1 MTSTVL
7 SESGQNRN
15 EYLFATRKCGVID
28 RSDMSRLRINGVDS
42 LDLLDRLST
51 NALLELVSGS
61 SLHTVMT
68 TNKGRVVC
76 LLLVAL
82 VGDQIVLITGSGDGE
97 KASELI
103 DFYTFSEDVQV
114 QDIGNETGQLSLVGP
129 SCSFVLDQL
138 GVGELNPYE
147 CASVSVNGITITAI
161 RSEFLGQ
168 PSYDLIIPA
177 QFLKDVNDML
187 ITIGG
192 VEICSISKETLN
204 LVRIERGI
212 PESGFELTEE
222 YNPLEVELKN
232 YISFN
237 KGCYVGQEVVA
248 RLNTYDKVKRR
259 LVGLTWHEETIFE
272 PGANLF
278 YDGANIGTLTSTT
291 KRHQPGRFIGLGVV
305 KKAYTEAGTEL
316 HIISEEQDISVKAVV
331 EALPFG
337 DGVSNRGNM

>member
-1 MTSTVL
+1 MTSTTS
-7 SESGQNRN
+7 SESSQNNN
-15 EYLFATRKCGVID
+15 EYWFATQKCGVID
-28 RSDMSRLRINGVDS
+28 RSDMSRVRISGVDA
-42 LDLLDRLST
+42 LELLDRLST
-51 NALLELVSGS
+51 NALQELVSGS
-61 SLHTVMT
+61 SLHSVMT

-82 VGDQIVLITGSGDGE
+82 IGDQVILITGSGDGE

-103 DFYTFSEDVQV
+103 DFYTFSEDVKV

-129 SCSFVLDQL
+129 RCSFVLEQL
-138 GVGELNPYE
+138 GVGVLNPYE
-147 CASVSVNGITITAI
+147 CVSISVNGIPITAI
-161 RSEFLGQ
+161 RSEFLAQ

-177 QFLKDVNDML
+177 QSLKDVNDML
-187 ITIGG
+187 LTIGG

-204 LVRIERGI
+204 LVRVERGI

-259 LVGLTWHEETIFE
+259 LVGVTWHKEMISE

-278 YDGANIGTLTSTT
+278 YDGENIGTLTSTT
-291 KRHQPGRFIGLGVV
+291 KPHQPGRFIGLGVV
-305 KKAYTEAGTEL
+305 KKAYAEAGTEL

-331 EALPFG
+331 EALPF
-337 DGVSNRGNM
+337 DDVSNRGNM

>member
-7 SESGQNRN
+7 SESGQYPN
-15 EYLFATRKCGVID
+15 EYWFSTQKCGVID
-28 RSDMSRLRINGVDS
+28 RSDMSRLRISGVDS

-51 NALLELVSGS
+51 NALLELVPGS

-68 TNKGRVVC
+68 TNKGRIAC
-76 LLLVAL
+76 LLLVASL
-82 VGDQIVLITGSGDGE
+82 GDQLILMTGRRDGE

-114 QDIGNETGQLSLVGP
+114 EDIGDQTGQLSLMGP
-129 SCSFVLDQL
+129 GCGFVLDQL

-147 CASVSVNGITITAI
+147 CISVSVNGIPITVI
-161 RSEFLGQ
+161 RSEFIAQ

-177 QFLKDVNDML
+177 QSLKDINDIL
-187 ITIGG
+187 LTIGG

-222 YNPLEVELKN
+222 YNPLEVNLKN
-232 YISFN
+232 HISFN

-248 RLNTYDKVKRR
+248 RLDTYDKVKRR
-259 LVGLTWHEETIFE
+259 LVGLTWRDEMIFE
-272 PGANLF
+272 SGANIF
-278 YDGANIGTLTSTT
+278 YDGDNIGTLTSTT
-291 KRHQPGRFIGLGVV
+291 KSHQAGRFIGLGVV

-316 HIISEEQDISVKAVV
+316 HIVSEAQDISIKAIV

-337 DGVSNRGNM
+337 DTSNRANM

>member
-1 MTSTVL
+1 M
-7 SESGQNRN
+7 RF
-15 EYLFATRKCGVID
+15 LFIILFLFLAC
-28 RSDMSRLRINGVDS
+28 DS
-42 LDLLDRLST
+42 NPS
-51 NALLELVSGS
+51 
-61 SLHTVMT
+61 
-68 TNKGRVVC
+68 
-76 LLLVAL
+76 
-82 VGDQIVLITGSGDGE
+82 GSGDGE

-129 SCSFVLDQL
+129 SCSVVLDQL

-147 CASVSVNGITITAI
+147 CASVSVNGIPITAI
-161 RSEFLGQ
+161 RSEFLAQ

-177 QFLKDVNDML
+177 QSLKDVNDML
-187 ITIGG
+187 LTIGG

-204 LVRIERGI
+204 FVRIERGI

-259 LVGLTWHEETIFE
+259 LVGLTWHEEMIFE

-305 KKAYTEAGTEL
+305 KKTYTEAGTEL